1 MQHRVGL
8 HLRRQSVQGSFRRHA
23 GESYALCTDAC
34 QRFRRTT
41 RCSCAAREQGDNA
54 CALHLEPLLTKVA
67 FGLERPLETAC
78 NPVGEPVDVDG
89 KLAVDLRTPGRKVF
103 PEEVEAIDTVLA
115 EIAHEIDGRLEI
127 QALLLLHDN
136 NHVVRVAWSGECV
149 RKIVGRYK

>member
-41 RCSCAAREQGDNA
+41 WCSCAAREQGDNA
-54 CALHLEPLLTKVA
+54 CALHLETLLSEVA
-67 FGLERPLETAC
+67 FRLERPLQAAC
-78 NPVGEPVDVDG
+78 DPVGEAVDVDS
-89 KLAVDLRTPGRKVF
+89 KLMVNLRAPGRQVF

-127 QALLLLHDN
+127 QTLLLLHDN
-136 NHVVRVAWSGECV
+136 NHVVRVA
-149 RKIVGRYK
+149 